1 MSSVKNTRSALERG
15 EAAFLPTLPA
25 GARILIVRLR
35 SLGDAVLTTPALRA
49 LKRWRPD
56 LRLSILLYPRFAPV
70 LAGNP
75 NLEEILELDPG
86 VPSGWARVIR
96 TVAELRRRDFTAA
109 FNLHGGTLS
118 ALLTRLSGAPHRAGF
133 SYFRFRLAYTLTA
146 DVRTVFGRNRLHA
159 VENQIALFYAAGLP
173 QREIPPLEVFPQ
185 PEARA
190 AVSQRLAQRGLAPGT
205 RYALLHPIA
214 TFFTKEWPFE
224 RYGELAR
231 WLEEE
236 HGLAPV
242 LTCGPGEG
250 AKLDAVARGYGKAL
264 LRLEDLPVPELV
276 ALIEGAALFVGNDS
290 GPGHIAAALER
301 PLVVLFGSSDSMA
314 WRPWSRSAPQSGVVQ
329 NPYPCN
335 PCRGDRCYAF
345 AQPECILSIT
355 PEQVRAAVERV
366 LAPAGVARMA

>member
-1 MSSVKNTRSALERG
+1 MASATQ
-15 EAAFLPTLPA
+15 AAFLPTLPA

-49 LKRWRPD
+49 LKQWRPD

-75 NLEEILELDPG
+75 NLEQVLELDPSG
-86 VPSGWARVIR
+86 AGGWARVAR
-96 TVAELRRRDFTAA
+96 MVREVRRRSFAA
-109 FNLHGGTLS
+109 CFNLHGGTLS
-118 ALLTRLSGAPHRAGF
+118 ALLTRLSGASHRVGLDG
-133 SYFRFRLAYTLTA
+133 FRFRFSYTLLA
-146 DVRTVFGRNRLHA
+146 NPKAIFGRERLHA
-159 VENQIALFYAAGLP
+159 VENQIAPFYAAGLP

-185 PEARA
+185 AEARA
-190 AVSQRLAQRGLAPGT
+190 SLEPRLARRGLPPGR
-205 RYALLHPIA
+205 RYAVLHPIA
-214 TFFTKEWPFE
+214 NFFTKEWPFE

-231 WLEEE
+231 WLQEE
-236 HGLAPV
+236 HGLATV
-242 LTCGPGEG
+242 LIGGPGEG
-250 AKLDAVARGYGKAL
+250 AKLEAVARSSGKTL
-264 LRLEDLPVPELV
+264 LRLEGLPLPELV
-276 ALIEGAALFVGNDS
+276 TLLDGAALFIGNDS
-290 GPGHIAAALER
+290 GPAHIAAALER

-314 WRPWSRSAPQSGVVQ
+314 WRPWSRAATHTVVQ
-329 NPYPCN
+329 NPYDCN

>member
-1 MSSVKNTRSALERG
+1 MASASQ
-15 EAAFLPTLPA
+15 AAFLPELPA
-25 GARILIVRLR
+25 SSRILIVRLR

-49 LKRWRPD
+49 LKRWRHD

-75 NLEEILELDPG
+75 NLEEIIELDP
-86 VPSGWARVIR
+86 SGPGGPLRVLQ
-96 TVAELRRRDFTAA
+96 TVAELRRRGFAAA

-118 ALLTRLSGAPHRAGF
+118 ALLTRLSGARWRAGF
-133 SYFRFRLAYTLTA
+133 HYNRFQFAYNAVA
-146 DVRTVFGRNRLHA
+146 DAEKVMARGRLHS
-159 VENQIALFYAAGLP
+159 VEHQIALFYAAGLP
-173 QREIPPLEVFPQ
+173 PREIPALEVFPQ

-190 AVSQRLAQRGLAPGT
+190 AIRQRLAQRGLAAGA
-205 RYALLHPIA
+205 RYAVIHPVG

-231 WLEEE
+231 WLEAE

-242 LTCGPGEG
+242 VLCGRGES
-250 AKLDAVARGYGKAL
+250 AKADAVARGYGKAL
-264 LRLEDLPVPELV
+264 VRLEDLPVTELV
-276 ALIEGAALFVGNDS
+276 ALLEGAALVVGNDS
-290 GPGHIAAALER
+290 GPAHIGTALER
-301 PLVVLFGSSDSMA
+301 PLVVLFGSSDAAA
-314 WRPWSRSAPQSGVVQ
+314 WRPWSHSPAHAIVQ
-329 NPYPCN
+329 NPYACN